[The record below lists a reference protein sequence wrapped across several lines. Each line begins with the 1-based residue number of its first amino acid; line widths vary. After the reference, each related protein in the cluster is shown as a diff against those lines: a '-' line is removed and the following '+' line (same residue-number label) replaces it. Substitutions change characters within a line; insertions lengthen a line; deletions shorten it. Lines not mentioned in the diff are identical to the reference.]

1 MTRGDGRSVVV
12 VAFDDLLRAE
22 QAARAADVWRSANR
36 TLSVGPIMVV
46 GRTVSGSVAVD
57 TRGVVRPRAGAWRG
71 FLVGLIVAGLP
82 AAGIGGFLGWLLG
95 TVMTVIGALIGFIDE
110 GAATLITVAVTLGG
124 AVVSGVLVGL
134 VGGLIGAGIGALVG
148 LIDSRSSGFTSSEVG
163 AMAANVPSGDAIV
176 AVSGGMTTLPLITD
190 ELTRLGG
197 TPVAARTQVVG
208 DGAGE
213 RDERNAGSP

>member
-1 MTRGDGRSVVV
+1 MTRGYGMGVVV
-12 VAFDDLLRAE
+12 VAFDDMLRAE

-46 GRTVSGSVAVD
+46 GRTVSGAVAVD
-57 TRGVVRPRAGAWRG
+57 TRGVVRPGAGAWRG
-71 FLVGLIVAGLP
+71 FQTGLVVSGLP

-95 TVMTVIGALIGFIDE
+95 AVVTALLTLTGLIEG

-124 AVVSGVLVGL
+124 AVVLGLMVGL
-134 VGGLIGAGIGALVG
+134 VGGLIGAGIGALIG

-163 AMAANVPSGDAIV
+163 AMAAEVSSGDAVV
-176 AVSGGMTTLPLITD
+176 AVSGGVTTLPLITD

-197 TPVAARTQVVG
+197 TPVAARASSGGET
-208 DGAGE
+208 AGE
-213 RDERNAGSP
+213 RDGGSP